1 MRIGSKRRAIR
12 GGKGYTQ
19 ERGGTMTRQHDGV
32 VDCKQAD
39 KIDRMDQEMSK
50 LNQAM
55 FFGNGQPSVLAQ
67 LAVLRQIIMTLSW
80 LVGVTCAAVIG
91 QIVARVVIR

>member
-1 MRIGSKRRAIR
+1 
-12 GGKGYTQ
+12 
-19 ERGGTMTRQHDGV
+19 MTRQHEEG
-32 VDCKQAD
+32 VDCRQAD

-91 QIVARVVIR
+91 QIVARVVIK